1 MKLEFISCRGGL
13 RPYHLRFHVK
23 EAGAGAKLT
32 QHGSNFYCLSCKGYL
47 QHLWISFKEVQVKA
61 PITKQTKR
69 KNNYHIS
76 EKFSCFLELN
86 RKLLKEHKFLIMK
99 VIYFNFFCFWSKLTK
114 IFRKLICRSWFLKA
128 IFGHEMEFVFFPTK
142 YHNGISLFL
151 LITFRIRKTL
161 VQFNYVYYIKIGL
174 EKLY

>member
-1 MKLEFISCRGGL
+1 MKLEFISCRGG
-13 RPYHLRFHVK
+13 VK
-23 EAGAGAKLT
+23 ALSLEVPC
-32 QHGSNFYCLSCKGYL
+32 QGSRCRCQTYPTWVQFLLSQLQGL

-86 RKLLKEHKFLIMK
+86 RKLLKEHNFLIMK

-114 IFRKLICRSWFLKA
+114 IFTKLICRSWFLKA

-161 VQFNYVYYIKIGL
+161 VQFNYVYYIKTGL
-174 EKLY
+174 EKPY